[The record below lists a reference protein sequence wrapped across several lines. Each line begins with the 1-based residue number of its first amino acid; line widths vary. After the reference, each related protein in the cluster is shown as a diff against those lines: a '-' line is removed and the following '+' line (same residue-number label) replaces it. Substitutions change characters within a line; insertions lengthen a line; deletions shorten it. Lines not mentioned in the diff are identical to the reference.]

1 MSSPR
6 REKWLLKLQPRCLMM
21 VGFHYAPLERKKETR
36 DTLSEAMQSAV
47 IFQAERS
54 LKTATE
60 AQRKER
66 TQTGRTP
73 C

>member
-1 MSSPR
+1 
-6 REKWLLKLQPRCLMM
+6 MM
-21 VGFHYAPLERKKETR
+21 VGFLYAPLERKKETR